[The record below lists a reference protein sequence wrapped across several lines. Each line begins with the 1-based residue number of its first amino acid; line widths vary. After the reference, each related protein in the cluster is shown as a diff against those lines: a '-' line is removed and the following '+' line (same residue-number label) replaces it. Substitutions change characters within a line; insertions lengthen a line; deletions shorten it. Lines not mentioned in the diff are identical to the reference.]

1 MEFKVRE
8 VDGGEEKSLAQREQ
22 EVLDQ
27 HEEEQ
32 QEQEEGVEQ
41 EQEQEQEETLTDEK
55 VLKFLG
61 NR

>member
-27 HEEEQ
+27 HEE
-32 QEQEEGVEQ
+32 QEVGVEQ
-41 EQEQEQEETLTDEK
+41 EQEQPESEEE
-55 VLKFLG
+55 
-61 NR
+61 